1 MTDGQVML
9 LASKEK
15 AMTTLTQ
22 SHVRG
27 ATDVPLIELT
37 IGAMLDQAA
46 VRWPDHEAV
55 VVRQQGVRWT
65 YAELQQRVDEF
76 AAGLLA
82 LGLLP
87 GDRIGIWSPNNIEWI
102 ITQFAAAKAGLI
114 LVTINPAYR
123 LNELDY
129 ALNKVGCKALVT
141 AAVFKTSNYL
151 EMLAALAPEVTSCSP
166 GQLVSARVPSL
177 TTLICIGADAPGFF
191 RFDAVPGMAGA
202 DDHQQLNAI
211 GKCLKPTDPINIQFT
226 SGTTG
231 NPKGATLSHRNLVNN
246 AFFVGEGMCM
256 TAEDRFCIPVPLYH
270 CAGMVIGTLTCAIHG
285 ATMVLPSEW
294 FDPLEALEAIQ
305 EEMCTVINGVPT
317 MFLSM
322 LNHPSFARFDLRSLR
337 SGWVGGAPCPVE
349 MMKRCIADMHLRELT
364 IVFGMT
370 ETSPISLQT
379 AANDPLERRIGSV
392 GRIHPHVEIKIV
404 DADGRIVPPGET
416 GEICTRG
423 YSVMLGY
430 WNDPDKTA
438 EAIDAEGWIHTGD
451 LGKLDAQGYGNIVG
465 RIKDMAIRGGENIF
479 PAEIENFLY
488 RHPAVADVQVF
499 GVPDNRFGEELCA
512 WVRLKPG
519 ATASEQE
526 IRDFCKGEIAHFKIP
541 RYIRFVD
548 EFPMTVTGKMQ
559 KFVMRRQ
566 MIETLGLALQETA

>member
-1 MTDGQVML
+1 
-9 LASKEK
+9 
-15 AMTTLTQ
+15 MTTLTQ

-27 ATDVPLIELT
+27 ASDMPLIELT
-37 IGAMLDQAA
+37 IGATLDQAA
-46 VRWPDHEAV
+46 ARWGDHEAV
-55 VVRQQGVRWT
+55 VVRHQAVRWT
-65 YAELQQRVDEF
+65 YAALQKRVDAF

-82 LGLLP
+82 LGLRP

-102 ITQFAAAKAGLI
+102 ITQFASAKAGLI

-123 LNELDY
+123 LHELEF

-141 AAVFKTSNYL
+141 AAAFKTSNYL
-151 EMLAALAPEVTSCSP
+151 EMLAALAPEIAHCAP

-177 TTLICIGADAPGFF
+177 TTLVCIGADAPGFF
-191 RFDAVPGMAGA
+191 RFDAVPGLAGA
-202 DDHQQLNAI
+202 DHHLQRDAI
-211 GKCLKPTDPINIQFT
+211 RETLRPADPINIQFT

-231 NPKGATLSHRNLVNN
+231 QPKGATLSHRNLVNN
-246 AFFVGEGMCM
+246 AFFVGQGMGM

-270 CAGMVIGTLTCAIHG
+270 CAGMVIGTLTCATHG

-294 FDPLEALEAIQ
+294 FDPLAALEAIQ

-317 MFLSM
+317 MFLAM
-322 LNHPSFARFDLRSLR
+322 LNHPSIARFDLRSLR

-349 MMKRCIADMHLRELT
+349 MMKRCIADMHLRNLT

-379 AANDPLERRIGSV
+379 AAQDPLERRVGSV
-392 GRIHPHVEIKIV
+392 GRTHPHVEIKIV
-404 DADGRIVPPGET
+404 DAEGRIVAPGET

-430 WNDPDKTA
+430 WNDPEKTA
-438 EAIDAEGWIHTGD
+438 EAIDAEGWMHTGD
-451 LGKLDAQGYGNIVG
+451 LGRLDGEGYGNIVG

-488 RHPAVADVQVF
+488 RHPAIADVQVF
-499 GVPDNRFGEELCA
+499 GMPDEYYGEELCA
-512 WVRLKPG
+512 WVRMKPG
-519 ATASEQE
+519 TSATEQE
-526 IRDFCKGEIAHFKIP
+526 IRDFCKGEITHFKIP

-559 KFVMRRQ
+559 KFAMRRQ
-566 MIETLGLALQETA
+566 MVEALGLTPEVTA